1 MKRKKKYII
10 KGEEITDLV
19 EIIDNSKYI
28 NIPYKIKYN
37 EYVFYIR
44 GANPTNNLRVAWRCI
59 NYRKISNLPDNQNIF
74 CQSNIQGI
82 RENKNSNIFK
92 FFFKNNHSDVCI
104 KLKNKIKPVQDLSKK
119 TLKNP
124 KKLNSKIIILQGKN
138 FLIY

>member
-44 GANPTNNLRVAWRCI
+44 GANPTNNLRVTWRCI
-59 NYRKISNLPDNQNIF
+59 NYRKISNLPDNQNMF
-74 CQSNIQGI
+74 C
-82 RENKNSNIFK
+82 
-92 FFFKNNHSDVCI
+92 
-104 KLKNKIKPVQDLSKK
+104 
-119 TLKNP
+119 
-124 KKLNSKIIILQGKN
+124 
-138 FLIY
+138 